1 MLARTQLEVI
11 ARREG
16 VPLHVV
22 EWDYLQHLFLRHGGH
37 GPLAFKGGTC
47 LRIAYG
53 SPRYSEDLDFNADG
67 EMSEALDHVR
77 AAARRLADYGIR
89 AEVVRRP
96 TREGLAAILRSEG
109 PLYTGDPRSRAGIR
123 LEVSLRHETVA
134 TEEVFVPRTPYA
146 DVPQL
151 VLRVLT
157 KDHLL
162 AEKVRALLVRGKP
175 RDLYDVHFL
184 LVRGA
189 TAPRELLDLKMGL
202 YRRRFTASG
211 LEKGIASARPAWA
224 RDLGSLLG
232 QVPPFE
238 PIADEVRAR
247 LGVVRPGLGG
257 RRPRRTR

>member
-1 MLARTQLEVI
+1 MQLEAI

-22 EWDYLQHLFLRHGGH
+22 EWDYLQHLFLRHAGR
-37 GPLAFKGGTC
+37 GPLTFKGGTC
-47 LRIAYG
+47 LRITYG

-67 EMSEALDHVR
+67 DGPEAMDHLR
-77 AAARRLADYGIR
+77 AAAHRLADYGVK

-96 TREGLAAILRSEG
+96 TREGLAAILRTEG

-151 VLRVLT
+151 VLRILT

-189 TAPRELLDLKMGL
+189 TASRALLDLKLGL
-202 YRRRFTASG
+202 YRRRFTVSG
-211 LEKGIASARPAWA
+211 LARGIASARRAWT
-224 RDLGSLLG
+224 RDLEPLLG
-232 QVPPFE
+232 QVPPFLAV
-238 PIADEVRAR
+238 ADEVRAR
-247 LGVVRPGLGG
+247 LGNA
-257 RRPRRTR
+257 RRSPA

>member
-1 MLARTQLEVI
+1 MLARAQLEVL

-22 EWDYLQHLFLRHGGH
+22 EWDYLQHLFLRHAGRA
-37 GPLAFKGGTC
+37 PLIFKGDTC
-47 LRIAYG
+47 LRIAHG

-67 EMSEALDHVR
+67 DAGGALGHLE
-77 AAARRLADYGIR
+77 AAARRLAAYGVK

-96 TREGLAAILRSEG
+96 SREGLAAILRSQG

-123 LEVSLRHETVA
+123 LEVSLRHEAVDI
-134 TEEVFVPRTPYA
+134 EEAFVPRTSYA

-184 LVRGA
+184 LVGGA
-189 TAPRELLDLKMGL
+189 TASRELLDLKMGL
-202 YRRRFTASG
+202 YRRRFTVSG
-211 LEKGIASARPAWA
+211 LEKGIASARRAWA
-224 RDLGSLLG
+224 RDLEPLLG
-232 QVPPFE
+232 QVPPFQAV
-238 PIADEVRAR
+238 ADEVRAR
-247 LGVVRPGLGG
+247 LGKARSGPA
-257 RRPRRTR
+257 